1 LDIPGEYL
9 PKMPILQPKKEIPAL
24 DSGENYTPNYG
35 TEKVHQIEADFGG

>member
-9 PKMPILQPKKEIPAL
+9 PKTPFCSREIPAP